1 MFIVPLHFLS
11 VKLQYYVRLL
21 KLVRLLK
28 SDFFVLFKTYSIRL
42 RIYTIFFFHFH
53 TRWHKDSSTQIYAAF
68 TNVSFQFILGKPGKL
83 LFNCILIGPCRTPIS
98 KSRKWLK
105 EKLSSVFSF
114 YCEVTTQNL
123 KLHNISRIFWI

>member
-1 MFIVPLHFLS
+1 MFIVPLRFLS

-42 RIYTIFFFHFH
+42 RIYAIFFFHFH
-53 TRWHKDSSTQIYAAF
+53 TRWHKDSSTQIYAGF
-68 TNVSFQFILGKPGKL
+68 TNVSFHFILGKPGKL
-83 LFNCILIGPCRTPIS
+83 LFNYILIGPCRTPIS